1 MVVPRVFV
9 FVQRV
14 EVSVTAL
21 LPLHTGFQKE
31 VFSDEIQILIAG
43 FEPGIC
49 EEIKKKKKICWTM
62 GLFWHRA

>member
-1 MVVPRVFV
+1 M

-14 EVSVTAL
+14 EVSVTVL

-49 EEIKKKKKICWTM
+49 EEIMKKTKSV
-62 GLFWHRA
+62 GLWDCSGTEHRDDG